1 MALSGRRRAFGVV
14 PVCGSRQFVALATRQ
29 LVSRR
34 VFSYESGTPTEL
46 PAQRL
51 SRVLV
56 VDAGPVF
63 DGDGCTDARACG
75 LSDVARR
82 YVEEQ
87 LADVSR
93 ELVTTKMDE
102 DPVRDEGLTADEF
115 SSYCDFFTLM

>member
-1 MALSGRRRAFGVV
+1 M
-14 PVCGSRQFVALATRQ
+14 
-29 LVSRR
+29 R
-34 VFSYESGTPTEL
+34 V
-46 PAQRL
+46 
-51 SRVLV
+51 
-56 VDAGPVF
+56 PVF

-82 YVEEQ
+82 YVEGQ

-115 SSYCDFFTLM
+115 SS